1 MDALTAKV
9 VALTDGQ
16 AEFFYLQ
23 SVGSLD
29 TILMLRSVPSEIA
42 FSNFIA
48 EMKSLNGAIRASFG
62 WVEFSYHHGLQ
73 KMFGIFDGYRFI
85 PFAES
90 VDRTAAGP

>member
-1 MDALTAKV
+1 MALA
-9 VALTDGQ
+9 AGQ

-23 SVGSLD
+23 SVGAQS

-48 EMKSLNGAIRASFG
+48 EMKSLDGAVRPAMG
-62 WVEFSYHHGLQ
+62 WVEFACHHGLQ
-73 KMFGIFDGYRFI
+73 KMFGIFDGYRII
-85 PFAES
+85 PFEES